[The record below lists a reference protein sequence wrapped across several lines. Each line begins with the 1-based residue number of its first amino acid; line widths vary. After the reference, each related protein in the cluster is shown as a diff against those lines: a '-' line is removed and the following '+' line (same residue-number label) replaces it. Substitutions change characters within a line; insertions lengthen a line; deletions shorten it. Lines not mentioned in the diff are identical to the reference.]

1 MSSAATHDW
10 PSHGV
15 ERLPWRQTVR
25 GGSRDDRTLDHVDAS
40 VPPMIAGLD
49 LHAAPRLVAACER
62 ALVEIARAEHATG
75 GLPALG
81 RFLMRTDSVASSR
94 IEYEDASAEDFARAL
109 AGSRSN
115 SSAQSMVAATRAL
128 AGLVD
133 DAGTRGEIS
142 VDAILEA
149 HRRLLGDDPLD
160 GRYAG
165 RWRTM
170 QNWIGGSDHA
180 PRAALHVPPA
190 PERVPAL
197 MADLVDYLNRDDVPI
212 VVQAAVGHA
221 QFESIHPFTDGNG
234 RVGRAIINAVLRRR
248 GVTGTSVVPV
258 ASALLA
264 QREHYFGRIDGY
276 RAGRAAPFVADLAE
290 GLRLAAEESRVS
302 AGRLIELPAA
312 WAAAV
317 PFRAD
322 SVGAKLIGLMLDHP
336 VFSIDEIG
344 RVTGSGPANL
354 ATAVARLEE
363 AGIVREITGRK
374 RDRVWLVSD
383 VSGELDD
390 LELRIA
396 GRIAAPTGERSVVI
410 ASDGE

>member
-1 MSSAATHDW
+1 MRNLVETHDW
-10 PSHGV
+10 PAHEV
-15 ERLPWRQTVR
+15 ERLPWRQVVR

-49 LHAAPRLVAACER
+49 LQAPPSLAAACER
-62 ALVEIARAEHATG
+62 AVVEIARAEHATG
-75 GLPALG
+75 GLAALG

-109 AGSRSN
+109 AGSRAN

-133 DAGTRGEIS
+133 DAGARREITC
-142 VDAILEA
+142 DAILEA

-190 PERVPAL
+190 PGRVEAL
-197 MADLVDYLNRDDVPI
+197 MADLVAYLNRDDVPI

-234 RVGRAIINAVLRRR
+234 RIGRAIINAVLRRR

-264 QREHYFGRIDGY
+264 QRERYFAFIDEY
-276 RAGRAAPFVADLAE
+276 RAGRVAPFVADLAE

-302 AGRLIELPAA
+302 AERLIELPQA

-322 SVGAKLIGLMLDHP
+322 SAGAKLIAAMLDHP

-354 ATAVARLEE
+354 APAVARLEA
-363 AGIVREITGRK
+363 AGVIREITGRK
-374 RDRVWLVSD
+374 RDRAWLVTD

-396 GRIAAPTGERSVVI
+396 GRIAAGDAATEDR
-410 ASDGE
+410 DD